1 MTYRYRIAL
10 IFLLGF
16 FIDCINIFMSA
27 ITLPA
32 IAEAMQVSSL
42 SVTWVANSY
51 ILGLTLII
59 PLSPRLAARFGI
71 RELMTASMLLF
82 SAAAVLAG
90 SAESFTSLIF
100 WRFLQGV
107 AGGLLIPAGQ
117 SLTFQYFQGRERSK
131 ISTIIMMIAL
141 IAPALSPM
149 AGGIIVDLAGWR
161 PVFYVNAPVAL
172 FTALLAWCWIREP
185 KTTAGEAPD
194 LKGLILV
201 SLTLASLLIALSLYG
216 EYHNIT
222 GALALGGL
230 MLFSAGLYY
239 RHYRQTPQAIIDL
252 SLLKNTRLWLSVA
265 VYYAVPGV
273 FTGANILAIFY
284 LTTVLGLSTA
294 FTGAFMLLYAAGA
307 MVAMLISGAVYNRT
321 GAGRLFII
329 SLLLHSGG
337 IALFALT
344 DSHTPLYF
352 IGLIYLLTGT
362 GGGIAANCA
371 QTTALYDFHGTQ
383 LNKASVIWNIN
394 RQVVFSIGAAVMM
407 TLYQTLNAVAPG
419 QAFALTFLGGALAGL
434 IPLIFLVRPQFRTSL
449 KPAEEIIRE

>member
-82 SAAAVLAG
+82 AAAAVLAG
-90 SAESFTSLIF
+90 SAESFASLIF

-194 LKGLILV
+194 LKGLLLV

-252 SLLKNTRLWLSVA
+252 SLLKNTRLWLSVV

-294 FTGAFMLLYAAGA
+294 VTGAFMLLYAAGA

-371 QTTALYDFHGTQ
+371 QTTALYDFHGAQ

-419 QAFALTFLGGALAGL
+419 QAFALAFLGGALAGL